1 MTGQPRQRGSIT
13 LWLLGLGICLLVV
26 GGMGLDMWSVVA
38 MRARLVGVAEAIA
51 TGAASGISEAH
62 WRDTG
67 EIRLDPVRAKQLGRD
82 LAFRHPGVSL
92 LDRPPEILVDSAFR
106 SVTVQVSGSV
116 PLTLLALGVN
126 SGRIEITASATS
138 RPHVFG

>member
-1 MTGQPRQRGSIT
+1 MTPQPGQRGSIT

-26 GGMGLDMWSVVA
+26 GGMALDLWSVVA
-38 MRARLVGVAEAIA
+38 MRARLMGVAEAIA

-67 EIRLDPVRAKQLGRD
+67 QIRLDPVRTEQLGAE
-82 LAFRHPGVSL
+82 LASRHPGVGL
-92 LDRPPEILVDSAFR
+92 LDGPPEIVVDSRFR

-116 PLTLLALGVN
+116 RLTLLALGVN

-138 RPHVFG
+138 RPHLVG